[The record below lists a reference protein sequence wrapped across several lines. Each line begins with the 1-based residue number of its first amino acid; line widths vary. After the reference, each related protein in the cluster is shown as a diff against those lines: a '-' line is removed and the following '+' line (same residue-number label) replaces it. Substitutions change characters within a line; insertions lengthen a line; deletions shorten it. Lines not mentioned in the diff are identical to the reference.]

1 MEVYGSFQELFD
13 TKISSSWFIAM
24 GRHWLYWVYIKR
36 DFQKSP
42 SEEWDSV
49 NLVMCVRCSN
59 FLTLKLFACGLSFLW
74 MPLAYISIT
83 FRETQITSI
92 SKSKW
97 ITLVIYWIL
106 CNNLIICISELI
118 FKCYSKIV
126 LKFIVHSHYKTKNDN

>member
-1 MEVYGSFQELFD
+1 MILPAYFFFLIYCHG
-13 TKISSSWFIAM
+13 KA
-24 GRHWLYWVYIKR
+24 LYWVYIKR

-106 CNNLIICISELI
+106 CNNLITCNSELI

-126 LKFIVHSHYKTKNDN
+126 LKLIVHSYYKTKNFPKINQILYIGI